1 MLANRIVVCA
11 GVALVVVVAVDAI
24 RTPHQRSA
32 ETPTTTAPRFGGDR
46 RVAGE
51 GPTVPGC
58 RGGAIAVRIGF
69 APMAERRR
77 ATVIVQ
83 NLGARPCYGG
93 WTFLLAL
100 RDRAQRQVGWWADGA
115 RFRGVYAPGTRRV
128 FSLPGGYPCDRPG
141 PYVAVAAIGP
151 YTARRGGLSRT
162 EIGC

>member
-1 MLANRIVVCA
+1 MVWAGMRPGHPRFAVIPRQCKPQPCCGVTAGGRSCFPMLANRIVVCA

-51 GPTVPGC
+51 GPTVPG
-58 RGGAIAVRIGF
+58 
-69 APMAERRR
+69 
-77 ATVIVQ
+77 
-83 NLGARPCYGG
+83 
-93 WTFLLAL
+93 
-100 RDRAQRQVGWWADGA
+100 
-115 RFRGVYAPGTRRV
+115 
-128 FSLPGGYPCDRPG
+128 GYPCDRPG